1 VATRQEIMEKRE
13 SPKLKFG
20 VNTPLAIS
28 KERSGWLKT
37 VVANRHV
44 ILVFRLILAAFFL
57 VSSYGKL
64 VDIERYS
71 VDAVYNFGILPM
83 FLARPFGL
91 IMPFVEL
98 LCGLGLLFGV
108 LTRLSALGITLMSLS
123 FFIAKA
129 IVLSQGRSIECGC
142 FGAVIDTL
150 ASVTIFMDIPM
161 MVLALLVVLSPSAT
175 RHSMAIG
182 ALLSQVWKDRLHLI
196 W

>member
-1 VATRQEIMEKRE
+1 MERREIPMVKKGVIGPSSCLEEK
-13 SPKLKFG
+13 
-20 VNTPLAIS
+20 
-28 KERSGWLKT
+28 SGWLRT

-44 ILVFRLILAAFFL
+44 ILFFRLILAAFFL

-71 VDAVYNFGILPM
+71 VDAVYNFGVLPM
-83 FLARPFGL
+83 FLARLFGL
-91 IMPFVEL
+91 IMPFIEL

-108 LTRLSALGITLMSLS
+108 LTRLSALGIALMSLS
-123 FFIAKA
+123 FFIAKG

-150 ASVTIFMDIPM
+150 ASVTIFMDFPIM
-161 MVLALLVVLSPSAT
+161 FLALLVVLSPSAT

-182 ALLSQVWKDRLHLI
+182 ALLPQVWKDRLHLI

>member
-1 VATRQEIMEKRE
+1 MVLIENRY
-13 SPKLKFG
+13 
-20 VNTPLAIS
+20 
-28 KERSGWLKT
+28 
-37 VVANRHV
+37 VV
-44 ILVFRLILAAFFL
+44 LFFRLILAAFFL

-83 FLARPFGL
+83 VLARPFGL
-91 IMPFVEL
+91 VMPFIEL

-108 LTRLSALGITLMSLS
+108 LTRLSALVIAMMSLS

-150 ASVTIFMDIPM
+150 ASVTIFMDLPM
-161 MVLALLVVLSPSAT
+161 MALALMIMFSAHDA
-175 RHSMAIG
+175 RNWAAIG
-182 ALLSQVWKDRLHLI
+182 RLLPKAWKERFRLI

>member
-1 VATRQEIMEKRE
+1 MNKGIASE
-13 SPKLKFG
+13 
-20 VNTPLAIS
+20 
-28 KERSGWLKT
+28 LKT
-37 VVANRHV
+37 TPKIEMNWLWKIEGNRYL
-44 ILVFRLILAAFFL
+44 ILIFRLILAGFFL
-57 VSSYGKL
+57 ISAYGKL

-91 IMPFVEL
+91 AMPFIEL

-108 LTRLSALGITLMSLS
+108 LTRLSALGVALMSLS

-161 MVLALLVVLSPSAT
+161 MVLALIIMFSVPEV
-175 RHSMAIG
+175 RHWLAMG
-182 ALLSQVWKDRLHLI
+182 KLLPQTLKERLRWVW
-196 W
+196 

>member
-1 VATRQEIMEKRE
+1 MSEVETGQLEEIAK
-13 SPKLKFG
+13 
-20 VNTPLAIS
+20 IH
-28 KERSGWLKT
+28 WLK
-37 VVANRHV
+37 ALASNRYV
-44 ILVFRLILAAFFL
+44 ILVFRLILAGFFL
-57 VSSYGKL
+57 ISAYGKL

-83 FLARPFGL
+83 VLARPFGL
-91 IMPFVEL
+91 IMPFIEL

-108 LTRLSALGITLMSLS
+108 LTRLSALGIALMSLS

-150 ASVTIFMDIPM
+150 ASVTIFMDLPM
-161 MVLALLVVLSPSAT
+161 VALASLILFAPSQSRHWASIGKLLPES
-175 RHSMAIG
+175 
-182 ALLSQVWKDRLHLI
+182 WKEKLEWI

>member
-1 VATRQEIMEKRE
+1 MERREIPMVK
-13 SPKLKFG
+13 KG
-20 VNTPLAIS
+20 VIGPSSCLED
-28 KERSGWLKT
+28 KSGWLKT

-108 LTRLSALGITLMSLS
+108 MTRLSAFGISLMSLS

-161 MVLALLVVLSPSAT
+161 MVLALVIMFSDPEA
-175 RHSMAIG
+175 RHWLAIG
-182 ALLSQVWKDRLHLI
+182 KFLPFQWKERFRLI

>member
-1 VATRQEIMEKRE
+1 MGERIVENIR
-13 SPKLKFG
+13 
-20 VNTPLAIS
+20 VNGQGINS
-28 KERSGWLKT
+28 EERMSWLKA
-37 VVANRHV
+37 VAANGTV

-71 VDAVYNFGILPM
+71 VDAVYNFGVLPM
-83 FLARPFGL
+83 ILARPFGL
-91 IMPFVEL
+91 IMPFIEL

-108 LTRLSALGITLMSLS
+108 LTRLSALGVALMSIA

-150 ASVTIFMDIPM
+150 ASVTIFMDLPM
-161 MVLALLVVLSPSAT
+161 MALALFIMFAPSQS
-175 RHSMAIG
+175 RHWASFG
-182 ALLSQVWKDRLHLI
+182 KWLPQPWKEKLEWI

>member
-1 VATRQEIMEKRE
+1 MNNVGVSGQME
-13 SPKLKFG
+13 
-20 VNTPLAIS
+20 IS
-28 KERSGWLKT
+28 KERTGGLKA
-37 VVANRHV
+37 VAANGTV

-71 VDAVYNFGILPM
+71 VDAVYNFGVLPM
-83 FLARPFGL
+83 VLARPFGL
-91 IMPFVEL
+91 VMPFIEL

-108 LTRLSALGITLMSLS
+108 LTRLSALGVALMSIA

-161 MVLALLVVLSPSAT
+161 MVLALFIVFAPDRSRHWAAVGKLLPPSWKEKF
-175 RHSMAIG
+175 RS
-182 ALLSQVWKDRLHLI
+182 VW
-196 W
+196 

>member
-1 VATRQEIMEKRE
+1 MERRE
-13 SPKLKFG
+13 TPKLKFS

-108 LTRLSALGITLMSLS
+108 LTRLSALGIALMSLS

-150 ASVTIFMDIPM
+150 ASVTIFMDFPIM
-161 MVLALLVVLSPSAT
+161 FLALLVVLSPSAT

-182 ALLSQVWKDRLHLI
+182 ALLPQVWKDRLHLI